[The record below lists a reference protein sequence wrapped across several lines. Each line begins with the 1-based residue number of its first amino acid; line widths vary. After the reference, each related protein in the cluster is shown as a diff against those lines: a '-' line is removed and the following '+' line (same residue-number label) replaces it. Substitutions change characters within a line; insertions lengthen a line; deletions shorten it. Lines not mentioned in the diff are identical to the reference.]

1 MIQSLSGQR
10 RTDQH
15 ELFRQLFKLR
25 HKIFVSGRKWTL
37 PTQNGM
43 DIDQYD
49 VPEAEYFVRQDDNG
63 NVDCHVR
70 LTPTRTHS
78 LLADY
83 FPHLVEGNGS
93 ARGDKIYEA
102 TRYIVMPSTK
112 SRESNRAAKAELL
125 LEMLRWVEAQGG
137 THVQTVIDTATFAS
151 FCEMTSQ
158 TQALG
163 LSFPFG
169 GGPDVPGG
177 GECMAIRW
185 PVNQKVMH
193 DLIVYGGLD
202 CSLCSQCARQS
213 CAA

>member
-1 MIQSLSGQR
+1 MIKALSGHR
-10 RTDQH
+10 RTDH
-15 ELFRQLFKLR
+15 HDLFRQLFRLR

-49 VPEAEYFVRQDDNG
+49 VPEAEYFVRQDENG

-83 FPHLVEGNGS
+83 FPHLVEGNVS
-93 ARGDKIYEA
+93 ARGDTIYEA

-125 LEMLRWVEAQGG
+125 LEMLRWVEAKGG

-169 GGPDVPGG
+169 GGPGVPGG

-185 PVNQKVMH
+185 PVNQKVMK

-202 CSLCSQCARQS
+202 CSRCGQCARQT

>member
-1 MIQSLSGQR
+1 MIQTFSGRQR
-10 RTDQH
+10 GDNQ

-25 HKIFVSGRKWTL
+25 HKLFVSARKWTL

-49 VPEAEYFVRQDDNG
+49 VADAQYFVRQDSNG
-63 NVDCHVR
+63 NVECHVR

-83 FPHLVEGNGS
+83 FPHLVEGNNA
-93 ARGDKIYEA
+93 ARGDTIYEA
-102 TRYIVMPSTK
+102 TRYIVMPTSK

-125 LEMLRWVEAQGG
+125 LAMLRWVEAKGG

-151 FCEMTSQ
+151 FCEMTLH

-169 GGPDVPGG
+169 GGPSVSGG

-185 PVNQKVMH
+185 PVNQQVMH
-193 DLIVYGGLD
+193 DLIAYGDLD
-202 CSLCSQCARQS
+202 CSLCGQCSRES
-213 CAA
+213 RAA